1 MTSLTSFIILVVFF
15 CVLSINILLLR
26 FLSTEH
32 LIKDTSHKQT
42 ELIEERI
49 EVAPEVIKMIFCARE
64 ALLNRPQSV
73 FVGACRILEVEVF
86 ETFIGHTWKVREDW
100 DSVVQSDVVG
110 VRLLKVLS
118 C

>member
-1 MTSLTSFIILVVFF
+1 MTSLTSFIFLVVFF

-49 EVAPEVIKMIFCARE
+49 EVVPEVRKMIFCARE
-64 ALLNRPQSV
+64 ALRNRPQNV
-73 FVGACRILEVEVF
+73 FG
-86 ETFIGHTWKVREDW
+86 
-100 DSVVQSDVVG
+100 
-110 VRLLKVLS
+110 
-118 C
+118 